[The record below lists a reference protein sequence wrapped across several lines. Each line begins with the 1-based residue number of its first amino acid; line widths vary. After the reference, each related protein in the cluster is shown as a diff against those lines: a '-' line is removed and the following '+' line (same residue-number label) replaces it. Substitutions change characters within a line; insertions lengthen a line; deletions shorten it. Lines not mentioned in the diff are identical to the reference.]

1 MWTQIISPLSISL
14 RVIKL
19 ILPGIFSLL
28 FLAPSLARSHDLPL
42 ETLRLPPGFQ
52 ISVFAE
58 LTNPRQL
65 AISDSGIVYAG
76 SFRAGNLY
84 GVIDADSDGTADKVV
99 TIDRDLLLP
108 TGVAVRNGDLYVGA
122 VNKLLVYRNIDQ
134 TVEATPEPFVLYD
147 ELPEETTHG
156 WKYLGFSPKGNLFF
170 NVGAPCNVCEKEN
183 PWFATIMNLDLDR
196 KPLQPEIFASGV
208 RNTVGFTWHPDTD
221 VLWFT
226 DNGRDL
232 LGNDTPSC
240 ELNRAPEAGLHFGFP
255 YMHAS
260 TVIDPEFG
268 APTFPVEPPVV
279 ELGPHVAPLAI
290 RFYTGTMFPEQY
302 RGKIFIAEH
311 GSWNRTPE
319 AGHTG
324 YNITMVNPETGATTI
339 LIDGWLQDNVAWG
352 RPTDIL
358 EMPDGSL
365 LIADDYG
372 NVIYRLSYE
381 APWRPMKTLEAQD
394 VTESP

>member
-1 MWTQIISPLSISL
+1 MWTTIISLLGRGL
-14 RVIKL
+14 RLIRL
-19 ILPGIFSLL
+19 ILPHVFSLL
-28 FLAPSLARSHDLPL
+28 LLVPCFARSQDLPL
-42 ETLRLPPGFQ
+42 EALRLPPGFQ

-65 AISDSGIVYAG
+65 ALSESGIVYAG

-84 GVIDADSDGTADKVV
+84 GVIDANSDGSADKVV
-99 TIDRDLLLP
+99 TIDRDLTLP
-108 TGVAVRNGDLYVGA
+108 TGIAIQDGDLYVGA
-122 VNKLLVYRNIDQ
+122 VDKLLVYQNIDQ
-134 TVEATPEPFVLYD
+134 TFESSPEPFVLYD
-147 ELPEETTHG
+147 ELPEETHHG
-156 WKYLGFSPKGNLFF
+156 WKYLGFSPEDHLFF

-183 PWFATIMNLDLDR
+183 PWFATIMSLDLDR
-196 KPLQPEIFASGV
+196 EPLQPEIFASGV
-208 RNTVGFTWHPDTD
+208 RNTAGFSWHPGTGE
-221 VLWFT
+221 LWFT

-232 LGNDTPSC
+232 LGDDTPSC
-240 ELNRAPEAGLHFGFP
+240 ELNRAPKAGLHFGFT

-260 TVIDPEFG
+260 SVIDPEFG
-268 APTFPVEPPVV
+268 APAFPVEPPVV
-279 ELGPHVAPLAI
+279 ELGPHVAPLAMN
-290 RFYTGTMFPEQY
+290 FYTGTMFPERY

-339 LIDGWLQDNVAWG
+339 LIDGWLKNNVAWG

-365 LIADDYG
+365 LIADDHA
-372 NVIYRLSYE
+372 NVIYRLTYE
-381 APWRPMKTLEAQD
+381 TP
-394 VTESP
+394 